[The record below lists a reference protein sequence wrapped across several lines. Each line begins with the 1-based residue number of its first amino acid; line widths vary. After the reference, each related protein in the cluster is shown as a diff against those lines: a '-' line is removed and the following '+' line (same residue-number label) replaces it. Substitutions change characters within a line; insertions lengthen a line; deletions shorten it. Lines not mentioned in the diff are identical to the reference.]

1 MSTLSEHLDVNIL
14 LKSYN
19 NIMIAA
25 ATMDIYIYI
34 TMKIPSARQVDSQ
47 MKLHQNISTGRNYKM
62 IMNKYWKG
70 HEEKDI

>member
-25 ATMDIYIYI
+25 TTMDIY
-34 TMKIPSARQVDSQ
+34 
-47 MKLHQNISTGRNYKM
+47 NYENSKRPTSRFSD
-62 IMNKYWKG
+62 K
-70 HEEKDI
+70 

>member
-25 ATMDIYIYI
+25 ATMDIY
-34 TMKIPSARQVDSQ
+34 
-47 MKLHQNISTGRNYKM
+47 NYENSKRPTSRFSDE
-62 IMNKYWKG
+62 IAPKTNKYWKG